1 MDDIFNNPT
10 LLDMG
15 RKLFLKLLTDKEYQQ
30 KLLTDLENLDNKLKK
45 IVEEKEKKEK
55 EENKKI
61 KDNNINKQNG

>member
-1 MDDIFNNPT
+1 MDDLLNNPT

-15 RKLFLKLLTDKEYQQ
+15 RKLFLKLLTDKEYQT

-45 IVEEKEKKEK
+45 IVKEK

-61 KDNNINKQNG
+61 KDNNINKKDGECK